1 MGGLRGYTL
10 GAMAASFVVVKLF
23 DFLVGGAVDSATSA
37 ARGIV
42 FVNTW
47 AAVTAK
53 AGMRD
58 VTKQVRRLR
67 LSNLVAKNKLDA
79 LANDE
84 QTITQSKDS

>member
-1 MGGLRGYTL
+1 MGWLLGYTL
-10 GAMAASFVVVKLF
+10 VSLAASFVVVKLF